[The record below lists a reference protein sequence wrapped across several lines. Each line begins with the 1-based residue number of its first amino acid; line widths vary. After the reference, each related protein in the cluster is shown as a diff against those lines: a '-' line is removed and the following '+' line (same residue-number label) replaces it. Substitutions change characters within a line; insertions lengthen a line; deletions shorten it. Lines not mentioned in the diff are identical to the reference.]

1 MLLIRHIIIIGIIFA
16 SAIDSTADSKAYRN
30 NKSTYE
36 GIQDRQNSADRL
48 RPRVYQTKNWIVR
61 EEIDQLDEADKVK
74 QALAVYKKRKES
86 TYKHQV
92 WIYDKIID
100 QNDVYVDFITNDF
113 NKDIVFSPNEDFVYY
128 LEYSSDGEH
137 KVYGVKIGTEE
148 TFFINTAEDFFIKT
162 CEQNNTS
169 YVITTK
175 DGEIDSYH
183 VFDLDGNKVQFIE
196 KLEDIDDLKNVIC
209 Y

>member
-1 MLLIRHIIIIGIIFA
+1 MKKGSIFLVMVLSFVCA
-16 SAIDSTADSKAYRN
+16 GN
-30 NKSTYE
+30 
-36 GIQDRQNSADRL
+36 
-48 RPRVYQTKNWIVR
+48 
-61 EEIDQLDEADKVK
+61 
-74 QALAVYKKRKES
+74 ALALENLKKTVAVFEF
-86 TYKHQV
+86 
-92 WIYDKIID
+92 
-100 QNDVYVDFITNDF
+100 QNDVYVDFISNDF